1 MKARV
6 LAGTG
11 VGGVTKDLSRKIVT
25 GKNVMVAQ
33 IRLAKGALV
42 PEHSHPNEQ
51 ISQILHGALHFW
63 LPDQEF
69 VLVPGRSS

>member
-1 MKARV
+1 MKAQSWQELEWEV
-6 LAGTG
+6 
-11 VGGVTKDLSRKIVT
+11 VTKDLSRKIVT

-51 ISQILHGALHFW
+51 ISQIL
-63 LPDQEF
+63 
-69 VLVPGRSS
+69 